1 MKNLIVLL
9 IILSVSA
16 VSSQNQKIVLTKIN
30 TIQFDGDEF
39 LGYDSFGYHYTIAD
53 NVFSKINSK
62 ENFEYK
68 NVALGRITKVD
79 LQNPLKIVLFY
90 ENFNTVVTLDNQ
102 LNESQKI
109 NFSDSAIPIVATAIG
124 IASQNRLWISNSM
137 NQQLGLYDYLNNHY
151 KTISVPFIEPS
162 KIYASDFNYFYWIDT
177 KNNFYNCDLFGK
189 ITYTGLI
196 PDFDTISIINESKYI
211 YAKNS
216 ILTLK
221 DLEKDK
227 NYAIEISEKSFK
239 KFYYRD
245 QILSIFTNKGITNY
259 KITIP

>member
-1 MKNLIVLL
+1 
-9 IILSVSA
+9 
-16 VSSQNQKIVLTKIN
+16 
-30 TIQFDGDEF
+30 
-39 LGYDSFGYHYTIAD
+39 
-53 NVFSKINSK
+53 VFAKINSK